1 MSSSTVEQLT
11 LNQLVA
17 GSIPSSPI
25 SFQGFQ
31 YLTLPRSCLNRRNIL
46 EELTRIH
53 DTCIHML
60 AIIEA
65 TSLPVIVMPN
75 CYNMMEIRN
84 GYIHRNQYVCGD
96 RAFYRLMPDMGNGSN
111 AYGIY
116 TVTNGIE
123 RFNGWFW
130 YEPEYGIF
138 LKQEQ
143 VGNSNCSNCP
153 SSVVPPAYDA
163 ISGSCVLSSIHNTPG
178 RYNSMESCLN
188 SLKGDPGLVCI
199 PAAEFSQ
206 IEELAAAL
214 KDSVC

>member
-1 MSSSTVEQLT
+1 
-11 LNQLVA
+11 
-17 GSIPSSPI
+17 
-25 SFQGFQ
+25 
-31 YLTLPRSCLNRRNIL
+31 
-46 EELTRIH
+46 
-53 DTCIHML
+53 ML

-84 GYIHRNQYVCGD
+84 RNIHRNLYVCGD
-96 RAFYRLMPDMGNGSN
+96 RAFFRLMPDAGNGSN

-116 TVTNGIE
+116 TVTNDIE
-123 RFNGWFW
+123 HSHGWFW
-130 YEPEYGIF
+130 YEPEYGITIR
-138 LKQEQ
+138 QEQ
-143 VGNSNCSNCP
+143 VGSWMCDNCP
-153 SSVVPPAYDA
+153 PSVAPPTYDA
-163 ISGSCVLSSIHNTPG
+163 ISGSCILSSIHNTPG